1 MWIFPS
7 LKCSKRTQNLVI
19 FMSTFTT
26 TFSVLWNKQ
35 IHFKL
40 FACLFVCRTQQ
51 HFIKSTPCLF
61 LLERNQ
67 RIEPGL
73 GAESRKIRISETWNG
88 SLKILTLVSIVLCFF
103 KCWCWCTI
111 TTQVQASIWCLK
123 LDAMIFDKLG
133 AMIVI
138 DQILH
143 PVGRFK
149 LDLIDFVWFYLI
161 NNWSNLTSASSGAV
175 NRIGSRA
182 LRSGSLRLK
191 LMLIIWSYH
200 HDDIIWS

>member
-67 RIEPGL
+67 RIELGPG
-73 GAESRKIRISETWNG
+73 GESHKNRISEKVKLFKRHNWHFRIVWSNKHHLA
-88 SLKILTLVSIVLCFF
+88 SLVAKIFPKVKHVYLFIKILNYFLKSVSAFLYHFLHQPLVGFWAVLA
-103 KCWCWCTI
+103 
-111 TTQVQASIWCLK
+111 QGLAN
-123 LDAMIFDKLG
+123 
-133 AMIVI
+133 
-138 DQILH
+138 
-143 PVGRFK
+143 
-149 LDLIDFVWFYLI
+149 LDLV
-161 NNWSNLTSASSGAV
+161 A
-175 NRIGSRA
+175 
-182 LRSGSLRLK
+182 
-191 LMLIIWSYH
+191 
-200 HDDIIWS
+200 